1 MKTFLKRL
9 AYCFGGLLTLL
20 LLFHLVENWRGKR
33 AWTQWKQAQIAA
45 GDSYDAASFTPPEIP
60 DAENFAAAPR
70 IAEFIV
76 GSKGT
81 SPSMPVLPAFFS
93 QPGALGDWR
102 AGRKA
107 DLDRLMAEEK
117 IKDLKEVLSP
127 WETELAALAEAARR
141 PHCRLMKDYTNFDDL
156 PHFLGMRARARKL
169 MLRSLASLRDKHND
183 AALEDVLT
191 GLRVA
196 AHLQKEPHLISQLLR
211 IAWVNI
217 LMQPVWE
224 GLQEHRW
231 DGAQLVK
238 LQEALGAIDLVA
250 SYKLGM
256 QFERLGTVK
265 EFEKMAKT
273 SPWTRLERF
282 EDLERKSN
290 RLELLLRSLCTPK
303 GWLYQNLLS
312 RDRHH
317 QTQFNDVLDAAEHRI
332 AARASQAAMETLAK
346 TRRTPYT
353 FIFLASEPGLTG
365 QNLRMARTQSCLD
378 MALIACALERHRL
391 EQCRYPESLAA
402 LVPAYLP
409 KTPVDV
415 VEGQA
420 LRYAPRG
427 KEGYQLYSLGWN
439 LTDEGGQVAPPDKD
453 GISPQ
458 DQGDW
463 VWSR

>member
-1 MKTFLKRL
+1 MKIFLKRL
-9 AYCFGGLLTLL
+9 AYCFGGLLALL

-33 AWTQWKQAQIAA
+33 AWTQWKQARIAA

-107 DLDRLMAEEK
+107 DLDDLMARLK
-117 IKDLKEVLSP
+117 VKDLKEVLSP
-127 WETELAALAEAARR
+127 WETELAALGEAARR
-141 PHCRLMKDYTNFDDL
+141 PHCRLMKNYTNFDDIPQL
-156 PHFLGMRARARKL
+156 LGMRARARML
-169 MLRSLASLRDKHND
+169 ALRSLASLRGKRND
-183 AALEDVLT
+183 AALEDVLM

-196 AHLQKEPHLISQLLR
+196 GHLQKEPHLISQLLR

-231 DGAQLVK
+231 NAAQLSQ

-250 SYKLGM
+250 SYKLGW
-256 QFERLGTVK
+256 QFEHLGMVK
-265 EFEKMAKT
+265 GFEKGIGT
-273 SPWTRLERF
+273 STWLPLRLFDGE
-282 EDLERKSN
+282 EKKN
-290 RLELLLRSLCTPK
+290 RLFLFLRSMCSPK
-303 GWLYQNLLS
+303 GWLYQNLLTM
-312 RDRHH
+312 DRSAVA
-317 QTQFNDVLDAAEHRI
+317 QFNEVMNVAEHRI
-332 AARASQAAMETLAK
+332 GARASQAAMEAFTKA
-346 TRRTPYT
+346 RRTPYT
-353 FIFLASEPGLTG
+353 FIYLAFTPVLSG
-365 QNLRMARTQSCLD
+365 QTQRAARAQSSLD
-378 MALIACALERHRL
+378 MAVIACALERHRL
-391 EQCRYPESLAA
+391 AQGRYPESLAA
-402 LVPAYLP
+402 LAPAYLP
-409 KTPVDV
+409 KAPVDV
-415 VEGQA
+415 IEGQA

-439 LTDEGGQVAPPDKD
+439 LTDEGGQVAAPDKT